1 MILIKG
7 QNVIL
12 LNKIAKI
19 CVCIYTHTIFFNKNF
34 FRGGGVGGGAGA
46 IVNVCLRPAH

>member
-19 CVCIYTHTIFFNKNF
+19 CVCIYIHTIFFNKKF
-34 FRGGGVGGGAGA
+34 GGWGGGWVAG
-46 IVNVCLRPAH
+46 RGQ